1 MAGILG
7 GDFDPRTAGL
17 LAAGLG
23 ILSGSGPSRAP
34 TSVGQLIGQGG
45 LQGLNEYQQA
55 LEQQRRGAATEGLL
69 GVERQKILQMAQQ
82 LEILR
87 RQDAIKEGILRQE
100 GLLPGQQGATQ
111 SGILSP
117 QGDTPPGMSAS
128 TSQAMFGSPQFATP
142 SAPQPSMQGPPVGQ
156 NPTGLT
162 PRKLFVLKAG
172 GIGDF
177 TDVWKAGEP
186 QLEFKDGVWYDKRTG
201 APVRGGAFV
210 NQQGYGGL
218 MNVENGQIRAGALP
232 GAEDLYR
239 TQQRIGEETKAGLDL
254 VTRPPLGP
262 NQPPT
267 YASRLDLL
275 RPQQQALAPG
285 GITAQGEGP
294 AGGVNFQNATPDQIL
309 SAIKAAPELATV
321 LADALRRGTGQA
333 PAASPAVA
341 PAPATA
347 ATPPFAA
354 APSNAAGMSPQAMAT
369 QAADAAQQME
379 ISKKY
384 GEFYNTWQQ
393 SLMSN
398 PPRIAKLDQLSNLL
412 GDFEGGKASGFIKDV
427 QSLANSFNIE
437 LGDKLSEKEASIQLT
452 NGLALEQRQGGGQ
465 GVAMPGAMSD
475 ADREFLKAMAPG
487 LNQTAEGRKII
498 IDTQRTLLQR
508 EMQIADMARKYRQ
521 KYGTIGD
528 DFFNQLNEWSNRN
541 RLFAK

>member
-45 LQGLNEYQQA
+45 MQGLNEYQQA

-69 GVERQKILQMAQQ
+69 GVERQKIMQMAQQ

-87 RQDAIKEGILRQE
+87 RQDAIKEGILRE
-100 GLLPGQQGATQ
+100 AGILPGSQGAAPGAG
-111 SGILSP
+111 S
-117 QGDTPPGMSAS
+117 TPTAPGMSPS
-128 TSQAMFGSPQFATP
+128 TSTFAFGSPQFAT
-142 SAPQPSMQGPPVGQ
+142 APTPALASVPPVGQ
-156 NPTGLT
+156 NPTGLD
-162 PRKLFVLKAG
+162 PRKLFALKAG

-177 TDVWKAGEP
+177 TDVYNASKPE
-186 QLEFKDGVWYDKRTG
+186 LEFKDGVWYDKRTG
-201 APVRGGAFV
+201 IPVRAGMGINA
-210 NQQGYGGL
+210 QGQGYRPIIGP
-218 MNVENGQIRAGALP
+218 NGELSVGPLP
-232 GAEDLYR
+232 GADELLR
-239 TQQRIGEETKAGLDL
+239 QQQRIGEEEKARLDL
-254 VTRPPLGP
+254 VTRPALGP

-267 YASRLDLL
+267 YANRLDLA

-309 SAIKAAPELATV
+309 SALKAAPELATV

-354 APSNAAGMSPQAMAT
+354 APSNAAGMSPQATAT

-427 QSLANSFNIE
+427 QSLANSFNIK
-437 LGDKLSEKEASIQLT
+437 LGDNLSEKEASIQLT
-452 NGLALEQRQGGGQ
+452 NGLALEQRQGGGS

-498 IDTQRTLLQR
+498 IDTQRALLQR
-508 EMQIADMARKYRQ
+508 EMDIADMARKYRQ
-521 KYGTIGD
+521 RHGTIGD
-528 DFFNQLNEWSNRN
+528 DFFNKLNEWSSRN
-541 RLFAK
+541 RMFAK